1 MRCRYDWHQTSSNVV
16 VSVFAKK
23 YDPDRSFVELN
34 PIRLKVHL
42 FFPEEPSVFD
52 LDVEL
57 WGVVDVAHSVASMLP
72 TKLEVKLRKGE
83 PGSWSKLD
91 IPHQTAIE
99 ANAQPASA
107 AMEQLVPEVDA
118 VDLSDL

>member
-1 MRCRYDWHQTSSNVV
+1 MAR
-16 VSVFAKK
+16 
-23 YDPDRSFVELN
+23 
-34 PIRLKVHL
+34 
-42 FFPEEPSVFD
+42 
-52 LDVEL
+52 
-57 WGVVDVAHSVASMLP
+57 SVASMLP

-91 IPHQTAIE
+91 IPHQTAVE
-99 ANAQPASA
+99 ENVQPTCA